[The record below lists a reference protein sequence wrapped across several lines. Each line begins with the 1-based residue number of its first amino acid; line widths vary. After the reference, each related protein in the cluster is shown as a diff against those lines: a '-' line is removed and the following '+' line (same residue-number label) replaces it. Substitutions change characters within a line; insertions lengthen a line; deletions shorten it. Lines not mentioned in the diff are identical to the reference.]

1 MNFKD
6 FIVEQ
11 KNTHMEHAE
20 DDVLNGGVNG
30 ARDSINALRNV
41 RDMLTGHSKSKVDIS
56 VKWDGAPAVF
66 AGQDPTDGKFF
77 VAKKGVFNKNP
88 KVYKTPAEIDAD
100 TSGDLADKLKA
111 CLMWLPKIGIKG
123 VIQGDLLFTQS
134 DLKTETIEDESY
146 VTFHPNTLVYA
157 VPSESELAKDIK
169 RAKIG
174 IVWHTIYEGDT
185 FETMSAVF
193 GKDILSTLTKNPNV
207 WMTSA
212 VYHDVS
218 GKATLTKD
226 EYDKVT
232 SVLSE
237 AGKVFQKLDAST
249 LNYINTDAD
258 LIERIKTFNNS
269 KVRAQLK
276 ITNVKAHVKELIEYI
291 EEYYEK
297 QAAGKGEKGRAT
309 QMTKK
314 QKVLNFFSDKN
325 KSNLENIF
333 TLINLLAEA
342 KLILIKKMDE
352 VKQLHTFL
360 LTKNGYEVTGVEG
373 YVAIDKIKGNAVK
386 LVDRMQFSHANFSPD
401 IIKGWQRGSA
411 MKESF
416 IREAKTKSKVV
427 VVYGG
432 GFQPFHAGHLSSYTQ
447 AKNEFHTPDFYVA
460 SSNDTKVRPIPFKDK
475 EFLAQQAGVT
485 DHFVQVIQPIN
496 PKEIMDRYD
505 ETNDILILVRSERD
519 PMKYTKKDGSPAY
532 YQPFVSI
539 NKCESFDKH
548 AYIFVTK
555 KHDFKVNGELA
566 FSGSQIRKMYAEA
579 DSDGR
584 DEIIND
590 LYPKSKNKSKVKKL
604 LDKYIGGGMS
614 EELEEAKIK
623 LTAAQKIQRAIE
635 REREKNKPYAA
646 AQDRERRLTAMIN
659 SHDQKKK
666 EDEKNESILGYSQR
680 LARGQRFKRMQK
692 RLLRTRLAQ
701 AKRFADPKRLKGRAV
716 KDAYKLFRARI
727 TGGKNYAS
735 LSTGEK
741 ISVDTRLQKMLPGI
755 KKLAARLV
763 GAERQKEMQRKQKAM
778 MKRESTM
785 DELFSLTFNLN
796 EVAQDS
802 DIKNKEG
809 TQPKKYYAGLDKNT
823 KELRSAHFEK
833 NGPKSDSDKSGYED
847 APGDKEAREK
857 GMPQSKHTLKFKK
870 MYGESMDRKESS
882 RLDQLVRMGLADTK
896 MLSVLKR
903 SMEKLKSGDQLSTQ
917 EKSATNDLLS
927 TLLDMVLSSDSLF
940 GMTRKQLQ
948 KESVDDKFKKYIT
961 PASKSTPKIEKISTP
976 AGKSG
981 NGTEW
986 KVTGK
991 LSSETRTFKS
1001 KKDAEDY
1008 FNIVKESMDD
1018 YEDNYEDSPEMDGI
1032 EMAQIELANMIEDAN
1047 DLLDM
1052 LDEMDEEPDQ
1062 WVLSKITKAADYIA
1076 TASDYLQFED
1086 NFEMGDEE
1094 DDDGEYS
1101 GEIDDSVLDQY
1112 TMDAPASD
1120 YGSAYEEFRPIIEE
1134 IEGLQKKAEKSGISY
1149 SILKQVYNRGMAA
1162 WQGGHRPGTTPQQ
1175 WAFARVNSF
1184 ITKGQGTWGG
1194 ADSDLASKV
1203 KKNEEFS
1210 KFAEALEWGT
1220 DALRMS
1226 YARATPGQSPDII
1239 TAKYSANS
1247 VMNTLNDITTQRKK
1261 KIFDE
1266 ETSCCG
1272 DCKDEIVETVDWENI
1287 LVEADYQGKTVKLN
1301 DPFRTPG
1308 ENKKFGVYTMGPN
1321 GDVVIVR
1328 FGDPNME
1335 IKRDDPERRASY
1347 RARHGC
1353 DNPGPKWKAN
1363 YWSCY
1368 QWRAGAKVDS

>member
-41 RDMLTGHSKSKVDIS
+41 RDMLAGHSEKKVNVT
-56 VKWDGAPAVF
+56 VKWDGAPAIF

-88 KVYKTPAEIDAD
+88 KVYKTPAEIDED
-100 TSGDLADKLKA
+100 TSGDLAEKLKT

-123 VIQGDLLFTQS
+123 VIQGDLLFTAS
-134 DLKTETIEDESY
+134 DLKQETIDGEEY

-157 VPSESELAKDIK
+157 IPTNTELAKSIK
-169 RAKIG
+169 KAKLG
-174 IVWHTIYEGDT
+174 IVWHTIYEGES
-185 FETMSAVF
+185 FETMKAVF
-193 GKDILSTLTKNPNV
+193 GKDVMGSLTQNSNV
-207 WMTSA
+207 WMTG
-212 VYHDVS
+212 VDYHDVS

-314 QKVLNFFSDKN
+314 QNVLNFFSDKN

-416 IREAKTKSKVV
+416 IKEAKTKPKVV

-447 AKNEFHTPDFYVA
+447 AKSEFHTPDFYVA

-584 DEIIND
+584 DEIISD

-635 REREKNKPYAA
+635 KEREKNKPYAT

-680 LARGQRFKRMQK
+680 IARGQRFKRMQK

-701 AKRFADPKRLKGRAV
+701 AKRFADPSRLKGRAV

-778 MKRESTM
+778 MKKESTM
-785 DELFSLTFNLN
+785 NELFSLTFNLN
-796 EVAQDS
+796 EVAQDP

-823 KELRSAHFEK
+823 KELRLSHFKK

-870 MYGESMDRKESS
+870 MYGESMDRKGSS

-917 EKSATNDLLS
+917 EKSATNDLLT
-927 TLLDMVLSSDSLF
+927 TLLDMVLSSDTMF
-940 GMTRKQLQ
+940 GMTKKQLQ
-948 KESVDDKFKKYIT
+948 
-961 PASKSTPKIEKISTP
+961 
-976 AGKSG
+976 
-981 NGTEW
+981 
-986 KVTGK
+986 
-991 LSSETRTFKS
+991 
-1001 KKDAEDY
+1001 
-1008 FNIVKESMDD
+1008 KESMDD
-1018 YEDNYEDSPEMDGI
+1018 YENDYEDSPEMDGI

-1052 LDEMDEEPDQ
+1052 LDEMDEEPDE

-1086 NFEMGDEE
+1086 NFEMDDE

-1101 GEIDDSVLDQY
+1101 GEIDDSMLDQY

-1220 DALRMS
+1220 DELRMA

-1266 ETSCCG
+1266 EKECCG
-1272 DCKDEIVETVDWENI
+1272 DCKDDISEEVDWVNI
-1287 LVEADYQGKTVKLN
+1287 LFEADYQGKTVKLN
-1301 DPFRTPG
+1301 DPFRTPDG
-1308 ENKKFGVYTMGPN
+1308 PKKFGVYTMGPN
-1321 GDVVIVR
+1321 GKVVIVR

-1335 IKRDDPERRASY
+1335 IKRDDPERLKSY

-1353 DNPGPKWKAN
+1353 ESPGPKWKAN
-1363 YWSCY
+1363 YWSC
-1368 QWRAGAKVDS
+1368 QMWRSDKTVGELD